1 VQLRPE
7 DDGEARIYYAP
18 KEYATVRIQS
28 GQSAV
33 VAQPIGAETVHCVAG
48 TVAV

>member
-18 KEYATVRIQS
+18 KEYATVRLQS

-33 VAQPIGAETVHCVAG
+33 VTQPIGAGTAHYVAT